1 MNLTSDNPLK
11 AKFACKSSPKLESIC
26 SFCYSCHKN
35 KHCKESTSCHQLLKI
50 PFCCTNVLSHGDTG
64 LGFQQSGCFDYEEN
78 IDILEN
84 QETNDGSFERE
95 VQNVTIGIL
104 TQRIKNEDNLQADCD
119 EPRESM
125 INVTILLI
133 VIIIVFVLLVGIVI
147 YLRFKER

>member
-1 MNLTSDNPLK
+1 MTTLPK
-11 AKFACKSSPKLESIC
+11 AKFSCKSSPKLENIC

-78 IDILEN
+78 IEILEN
-84 QETNDGSFERE
+84 QEIDDGSFERE
-95 VQNVTIGIL
+95 VQNVTIDIL
-104 TQRIKNEDNLQADCD
+104 TRRIHNEDDLQADCD
-119 EPRESM
+119 ETPDKSV

-133 VIIIVFVLLVGIVI
+133 VIIIVFVILVGIVI
-147 YLRFKER
+147 YLRLRER